1 MTIISSGRAWRLAVS
16 LMLLSALVAGCGNA
30 NIVNRIQVLIAVGFD
45 RDGEQCVGT
54 AAYPNYI
61 QRKGSL
67 AILKG
72 RGKEPKMIMEQF
84 ERKSPRKVRYNK
96 LDTIVF
102 SHDIAKQG
110 LGEAINTVIRDPA
123 LGSNVLLAVSSCSA
137 ESVIASL
144 DRQEMENSPYNIVKQ
159 NVRSGGVPDSNLH
172 LFLHDYYAEGKNPSM
187 PSISLDETHAL
198 KIDGYALFKKDRMKL
213 VLNPIEMTL
222 FEVLNGKRVL
232 GEFPFD
238 YAGSHY
244 SLSLHNGR
252 MRWSVGAVRTGTF
265 RYDVRLNGSIRNLQ
279 GNRLARDIV
288 RSGPFAKS
296 VELQLRD
303 RLLALLRKIQAAGLD
318 SLGIGECYR
327 SVDRKWN
334 AAAFYRDVYP
344 ALTFDVRVKANLQN
358 SGAGE

>member
-1 MTIISSGRAWRLAVS
+1 MRPDSKRPLRLALS
-16 LMLLSALVAGCGNA
+16 LLLLAALLAGCGNA

-45 RDGEQCVGT
+45 REGGQCVGT

-72 RGKEPKMIMEQF
+72 RGKEPKMIMDQF
-84 ERKSPRKVRYNK
+84 ERESPRKVRYNK

-110 LGEAINTVIRDPA
+110 LGEAISTVIRDPA

-137 ESVIASL
+137 ASVIASL
-144 DRQEMENSPYNIVKQ
+144 DRQELENSPYNIVKQ
-159 NVRSGGVPDSNLH
+159 NIRSGGVPVSNLH
-172 LFLHDYYAEGKNPSM
+172 LFLHDYYAEGKDPSM
-187 PSISLDETHAL
+187 PSITLDETHAL
-198 KIDGYALFKKDRMKL
+198 KIDGYALFKQDRLKL
-213 VLNPIEMTL
+213 VLSPVEMTL

-232 GEFPFD
+232 GELPFD
-238 YAGSHY
+238 YGGNHY

-252 MRWSVGAVRTGTF
+252 MRWSVGDARPGAF
-265 RYDVRLNGSIRNLQ
+265 RFDVRVNGSVRNLQ
-279 GNRLARDIV
+279 GNRLASDIA
-288 RSGPFAKS
+288 RSGPFAAAI
-296 VELQLRD
+296 ELQMRD

-344 ALTFDVRVKANLQN
+344 VLTFDVRVKANLQN